1 MINEFRKMQSK
12 HQVWFAIM
20 IIVGVVAIWRG
31 VWGLLDRFGGYAFA
45 DNPEL
50 DFIVS
55 IIIGLVILG
64 STHYVVKELM

>member
-1 MINEFRKMQSK
+1 MITEFRKMRSR

-31 VWGLLDRFGGYAFA
+31 VWGLLDRFGQYAFPE
-45 DNPEL
+45 NPEL

-55 IIIGLVILG
+55 IILGLMILG
-64 STHYVVKELM
+64 STHYLVKELM

>member
-1 MINEFRKMQSK
+1 
-12 HQVWFAIM
+12 M

-55 IIIGLVILG
+55 IIIGLIILG